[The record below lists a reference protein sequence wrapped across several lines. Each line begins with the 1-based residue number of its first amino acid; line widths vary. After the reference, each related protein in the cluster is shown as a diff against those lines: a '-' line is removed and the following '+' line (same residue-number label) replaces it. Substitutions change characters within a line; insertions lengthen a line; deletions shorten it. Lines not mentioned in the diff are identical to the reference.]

1 MARIIRTGVQVE
13 LTEEEERAFEK
24 VLNALD
30 KIRNEEGVNA
40 WAERV
45 TESGFGVEELY
56 YDLDAIYRAC
66 I

>member
-1 MARIIRTGVQVE
+1 MARVIRTGVQIE

-24 VLNALD
+24 VLNTLD
-30 KIRNEEGVNA
+30 KIRNEEGVNE
-40 WAERV
+40 WAERL
-45 TESGFGVEELY
+45 TTSGCGVEDLY